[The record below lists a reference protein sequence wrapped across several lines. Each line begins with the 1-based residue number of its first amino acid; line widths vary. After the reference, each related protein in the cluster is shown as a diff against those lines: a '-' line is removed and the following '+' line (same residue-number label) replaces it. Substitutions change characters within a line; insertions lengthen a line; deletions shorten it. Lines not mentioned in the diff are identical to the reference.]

1 MTKSTKLDEASLTA
15 TLRKQNQVIARSQA
29 LACGMTEGALRHR
42 TASGGRW
49 QRLLPGVYLATT
61 GAPTTVQREIA
72 ALLYAGPGSVIT
84 GAAALRH
91 QGLRAPK
98 TDQVTVLIPAGRSVR
113 SVSYVQ
119 VWRTTRMPPVFLEDG
134 PVRVA
139 LPPRAAVDAARNLTD
154 LREVRAVIADAVQKN
169 QCPAFLL
176 AEELASGPRSGS
188 ALPRRVLAEISEG
201 IRSVAEAEFRDLIR
215 RARLPT
221 PLFNAS
227 IYAGRSFVA
236 TADAWW
242 PDAGVAAEVDSREWH
257 LSPADWERTVR
268 RHAAMTAHGIL
279 VLHFTPSQI
288 HRDGAKVVS
297 DIRSA
302 LDAGGGRPQLTLRT
316 KLAVA

>member
-1 MTKSTKLDEASLTA
+1 MTRSAKLDEVSLMS
-15 TLRKQNQVIARSQA
+15 TLRKQKQVIARGQA
-29 LACGMTEGALRHR
+29 MACGMTKGALRHR

-49 QRLLPGVYLATT
+49 QRLLPGVYLAAT
-61 GAPTTVQREIA
+61 GLPTVMQREVA
-72 ALLYAGPGSVIT
+72 ALLYAGSGSVIT

-91 QGLRAPK
+91 QGLRAPG
-98 TDQVTVLIPAGRSVR
+98 TDKITVLIPAGRTIK
-113 SVSYVQ
+113 SVSFVQ
-119 VWRTTRMPPVFLEDG
+119 VQRTKRMPPVFLTDG

-139 LPPRAAVDAARNLTD
+139 LPPRAAADAARDLTS
-154 LREVRAVIADAVQKN
+154 LNAVRAVIADAVQKN

-215 RARLPT
+215 RARLPM

-227 IYAGRSFVA
+227 IYVGRSFVA

-242 PDAGVAAEVDSREWH
+242 PEAGVAAEVDSREWH

-268 RHAAMTAHGIL
+268 RHAAMTALGIL

-288 HRDGAKVVS
+288 HRDEAKVVS

-302 LDAGGGRPQLTLRT
+302 LGAGGHPPLTLRT
-316 KLAVA
+316 KPAVA